1 MRIFGILIL
10 LLLCS
15 CAQTTSM
22 FGPAVTV
29 ASTGNV
35 YQAGFS
41 YGVGKTVEA
50 TTGKTTI
57 ENIKILLE
65 PKDQDKD
72 TVKKIKEKINKSAKI
87 KNLLNQ

>member
-1 MRIFGILIL
+1 MRLLSILSLII
-10 LLLCS
+10 LCS

-22 FGPAVTV
+22 LGPAVTV

-41 YGVGKTVEA
+41 YGVGKTVEL

-57 ENIKILLE
+57 ENIQILLE

-72 TVKKIKEKINKSAKI
+72 SVKKIKEKINNSAKI
-87 KNLLNQ
+87 KDLLNQ

>member
-22 FGPAVTV
+22 FGPAVTF

-41 YGVGKTVEA
+41 YGVGKTVES